1 MNKLPN
7 TLTKKQAIAFAVVA
21 FNNFIRLGNT
31 NYFDISIIED
41 FYLGAMEAHDKS
53 LIVNYSNNLIK
64 NNEIKM
70 KINIEKDM

>member
-1 MNKLPN
+1 MK
-7 TLTKKQAIAFAVVA
+7 
-21 FNNFIRLGNT
+21 
-31 NYFDISIIED
+31 IIED

-70 KINIEKDM
+70 KINIKKDM